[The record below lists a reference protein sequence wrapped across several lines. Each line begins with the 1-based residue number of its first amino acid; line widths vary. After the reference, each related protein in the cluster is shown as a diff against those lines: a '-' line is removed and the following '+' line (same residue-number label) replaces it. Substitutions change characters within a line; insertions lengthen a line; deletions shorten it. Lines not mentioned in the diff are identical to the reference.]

1 MSNRIRDKIRYEV
14 NDAMV
19 GMVDETFGIRSQLL
33 FYGNMQTTL
42 DAAIW
47 LPIWS
52 KVGSGIRDRLHRD
65 AVGVT

>member
-1 MSNRIRDKIRYEV
+1 MSNRIQGKVRDNV
-14 NDAMV
+14 NNCMA
-19 GMVDETFGIRSQLL
+19 GTVDETFGLRSQLL

-52 KVGSGIRDRLHRD
+52 KVGRGIRDRLHRD
-65 AVGVT
+65 AVRVT